1 LRGNDIIFMDKET
14 VNPFIMVGS
23 YAGLLLGILLS
34 LKGWH
39 IFWWLPP
46 LVGLQIDDQ
55 IFLDAVGGFFAGYVL
70 HLLIRVYRGDD
81 HNNSMKVDE
90 NKK

>member
-1 LRGNDIIFMDKET
+1 MDKET

-23 YAGLLLGILLS
+23 YAGLLAGILLS
-34 LKGWH
+34 LKGWN

-46 LVGLQIDDQ
+46 LLGMKFDNLMT
-55 IFLDAVGGFFAGYVL
+55 LNAAGGFIAGYIL
-70 HLLIRVYRGDD
+70 HILIRIYLGDGHD
-81 HNNSMKVDE
+81 SQIKAVE